1 MTCFLNICINASYYF
16 EIKEILIKTKC
27 EEKLLSFDFILLYF
41 VMRCLN
47 SAGISNSRAA
57 ACYSN
62 LGITEVKNNGFYC
75 VGVTPF
81 LEQTRNGLRW
91 NPSAHFRAA
100 LSDIFKDAPSL
111 HVLPRSNNV
120 TRRLATGDRQFWP
133 RQIPFWRCRNDPINA
148 IAFYDLSS
156 RRDHG
161 LFLISNR
168 ELAQFVSPLGVHR
181 LSFRLSTKK

>member
-1 MTCFLNICINASYYF
+1 MKKKYMLWFHSI
-16 EIKEILIKTKC
+16 
-27 EEKLLSFDFILLYF
+27 
-41 VMRCLN
+41 
-47 SAGISNSRAA
+47 ISRNEVLELFADIPNSRAA
-57 ACYSN
+57 VCYSN
-62 LGITEVKNNGFYC
+62 LGITEVKNNRFYC
-75 VGVTPF
+75 VGVTLF
-81 LEQTRNGLRW
+81 LDQTRNGLRW

-100 LSDIFKDAPSL
+100 LSDIFEDAPSL

-161 LFLISNR
+161 LFLLSNR
-168 ELAQFVSPLGVHR
+168 EIVQFVSPSGVHR
-181 LSFRLSTKK
+181 LSFRLLTKNKRRMNCDEKIYIYQTYKSK

>member
-1 MTCFLNICINASYYF
+1 MYALISCYYIF
-16 EIKEILIKTKC
+16 FCNKVLE
-27 EEKLLSFDFILLYF
+27 LSADIP
-41 VMRCLN
+41 
-47 SAGISNSRAA
+47 NSRAA

-62 LGITEVKNNGFYC
+62 LGITEVNNGFYC

-100 LSDIFKDAPSL
+100 FSDIFKDAPSL

-156 RRDHG
+156 RHEGG
-161 LFLISNR
+161 LFLLSNR
-168 ELAQFVSPLGVHR
+168 ELAQFVSPSGVYC
-181 LSFRLSTKK
+181 LSFRDYWQKKINEGWSVTKYEKYIYLSDAQKHK

>member
-1 MTCFLNICINASYYF
+1 MMKNICS
-16 EIKEILIKTKC
+16 
-27 EEKLLSFDFILLYF
+27 DFILLYS
-41 VMRCLN
+41 VMKWTPYWYSKYYNRT
-47 SAGISNSRAA
+47 A

-75 VGVTPF
+75 VGVTPL

-156 RRDHG
+156 RHDHS
-161 LFLISNR
+161 LFLLSNR
-168 ELAQFVSPLGVHR
+168 ELAQFVSPSGVRR
-181 LSFRLSTKK
+181 LSFRLLTKNKRRLKCHEKYIYLSNV